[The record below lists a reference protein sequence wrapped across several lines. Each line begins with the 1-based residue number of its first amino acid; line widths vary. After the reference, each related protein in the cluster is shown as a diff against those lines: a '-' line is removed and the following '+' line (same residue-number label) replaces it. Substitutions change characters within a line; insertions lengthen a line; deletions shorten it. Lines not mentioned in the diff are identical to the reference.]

1 MKALSIHQP
10 WAWLIVNGY
19 KDVENR
25 KWWTDFRGQ
34 FLVHAGKQFDYDGYR
49 WVRSNS
55 RINMP
60 EINKFEMGGIVGSAE
75 IIACVTQYDSQWF
88 FGPYGFVLKNARI
101 LKFVPLRGKLNFFN
115 VEVEETTLL

>member
-1 MKALSIHQP
+1 MKALSIRQP

-19 KDVENR
+19 KDIENR
-25 KWWTDFRGQ
+25 KWRTDFRGK

-49 WVRSNS
+49 WVKSNS

-75 IIACVTQYDSQWF
+75 IIDCVTQHNSQWF
-88 FGPYGFVLKNARI
+88 FGPYGFVLKNARK
-101 LKFVPLRGKLNFFN
+101 LKFVPLGGRLNFFN
-115 VEVEETTLL
+115 VKVEVTTLL